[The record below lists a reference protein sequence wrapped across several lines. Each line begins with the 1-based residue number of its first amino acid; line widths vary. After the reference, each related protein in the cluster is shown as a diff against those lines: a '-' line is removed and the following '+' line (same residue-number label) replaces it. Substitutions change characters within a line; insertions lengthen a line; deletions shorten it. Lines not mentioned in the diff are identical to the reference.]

1 MSTQSRAG
9 SVLLV
14 LAILALFGLL
24 ILLIGSL
31 DELSFQ
37 PRKHLTQVEPSEE
50 GEPNPQRAMP
60 KLTRREQIYAYV
72 LGGLTLVSLGCVF
85 VFRKLRK
92 QLLQYLFMLSAFLLP
107 LMLGLVLF
115 GRLFSGWF
123 QRHAD
128 GIADTG
134 PKIPESVISNPPT
147 WALALAAGVVAFLVL
162 GTFAFVAIRWLA
174 YRKLVEQHKTQ
185 QAEIVAEQQAFAE
198 QAAEAAVRIRQGRPL
213 QGEVIRCYREMDQLL
228 SKRRRIK
235 PTYLTPREFADSLRE
250 LGIQSKHVRQLTE
263 LFELVRYGNRDDES
277 MAQQALA
284 CLDRLRSVYGVA
296 EEHETAP

>member
-14 LAILALFGLL
+14 LAIFALFGLL

-60 KLTRREQIYAYV
+60 KLARREQIYAYV

-174 YRKLVEQHKTQ
+174 YRKLVERHKTQ

>member
-134 PKIPESVISNPPT
+134 PKIPESIISNPPT